1 MPFRKILRLVFS
13 ILCVTS
19 LGLGYATTRT
29 WIAIFVVVLTLL
41 AWLSAIQWP
50 VGLLAYLALVVSV
63 GLAAA
68 GVLTGATPLWMLL
81 GAALALASWD
91 MVLWNRTSADNSLT
105 LSLTLFES
113 KHYQSLALAL
123 GPGLLAVVAGRLLHF
138 QIPFG
143 WMVVVVILALF
154 SLERIWRTLIG

>member
-1 MPFRKILRLVFS
+1 MTFRKILRLVFP

-29 WIAIFVVVLTLL
+29 WIAMLVPALTLL
-41 AWLSAIQWP
+41 AWLSAIKWP
-50 VGLLAYLALVVSV
+50 VGFLSYLALVFSV

-68 GVLTGATPLWMLL
+68 GLLTGATPVWMLP
-81 GAALALASWD
+81 GAAFALASWD
-91 MVLWNRTSADNSLT
+91 VVLWNRTSADNSLT
-105 LSLTLFES
+105 TRLTLFES

-123 GPGLLAVVAGRLLHF
+123 GLGLLAAAGGRFLRF

-143 WMVVVVILALF
+143 WMVILAILALF
-154 SLERIWRTLIG
+154 SLERIWRTLI